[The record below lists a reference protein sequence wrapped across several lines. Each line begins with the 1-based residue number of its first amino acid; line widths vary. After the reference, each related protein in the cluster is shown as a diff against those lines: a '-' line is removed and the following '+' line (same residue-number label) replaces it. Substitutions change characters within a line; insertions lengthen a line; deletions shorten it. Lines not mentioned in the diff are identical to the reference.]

1 MSSYITVVHCS
12 SSILPIIK
20 TPWSDPLTKP
30 LTMKSPR
37 HRQRV
42 RIHSLAAPIPL
53 MTRALLICQRKKK
66 LHRLLNVHSCKV
78 MQFSAPS

>member
-20 TPWSDPLTKP
+20 TPWSDHLTKH

-42 RIHSLAAPIPL
+42 HRSLA
-53 MTRALLICQRKKK
+53 LLSCQRKKK
-66 LHRLLNVHSCKV
+66 LNRLLNVHSCKV